1 MKKWIL
7 LFGVAVGFVLGSR
20 AGRGPYK
27 QIEGKVREVGA
38 RPEVQKAIKTVT
50 RRAHEQTGDIASTVH
65 DRVSDVADKI
75 GEKLPTSVGSN
86 GS

>member
-7 LFGVAVGFVLGSR
+7 LLGIGIGFVLGSK

-27 QIEGKVREVGA
+27 QIEGTVRDVTA
-38 RPEVQKAIKTVT
+38 RPEVQKAIRTVT
-50 RRAHEQTGDIASTVH
+50 RRTQEQAGDIASTVH
-65 DRVSDVADKI
+65 DRVSEAADRI
-75 GEKLPTSVGSN
+75 GEKLPSSVGSN